1 VYAFLE
7 KVRYN
12 GCIWNMFTQIQMHHS
27 YAIVNRAVLK
37 KIILDQLPYIILEQL
52 HTVDL
57 IGTTDNEIISIIKN
71 AERTAEKWKEDTRNL
86 GLRKPNLEVQ
96 QGAQRRSLFG
106 KVTWFDKPKAVKN
119 QLEGRHNNN
128 KSEGKLKSR
137 NMSKET

>member
-1 VYAFLE
+1 
-7 KVRYN
+7 
-12 GCIWNMFTQIQMHHS
+12 M
-27 YAIVNRAVLK
+27 K

-71 AERTAEKWKEDTRNL
+71 AERTAEKWKEDRRNL

-96 QGAQRRSLFG
+96 QGAQRRSLFS
-106 KVTWFDKPKAVKN
+106 KVTWFNKPKAVKN